1 MIVQCNNCHKKFD
14 LDANLIPE
22 EGRLLQCSACNNT
35 WFFKKKK
42 IETPQEVTIPEIQN
56 NKEEVTIPEIQNNKE
71 EVTISPKKDHVNSSE
86 KSLNDEIENVKE
98 EKIIEPL
105 PDKKNYRILNI
116 LVVSIIS
123 FAAFIIIID
132 TFKTPLGKIV
142 PNTELLLYNLYETF
156 RDIGLFIRDLF

>member
-1 MIVQCNNCHKKFD
+1 MIVQCNNCHKMFD

-35 WFFKKKK
+35 WFFKKK
-42 IETPQEVTIPEIQN
+42 IETPQELTKLEIQN
-56 NKEEVTIPEIQNNKE
+56 NKEEE
-71 EVTISPKKDHVNSSE
+71 TISPKEDHVNSSE
-86 KSLNDEIENVKE
+86 KYSNDEIKNVKE

-123 FAAFIIIID
+123 FTAFIIIID
-132 TFKTPLGKIV
+132 TFKTPLGKIA
-142 PNTELLLYNLYETF
+142 PDTELLLYNLYETF
-156 RDIGLFIRDLF
+156 RDISLFIRDLF

>member
-42 IETPQEVTIPEIQN
+42 IKTPQKVIKPEIQN
-56 NKEEVTIPEIQNNKE
+56 NKEEE
-71 EVTISPKKDHVNSSE
+71 TISPKNDDANSSE
-86 KSLNDEIENVKE
+86 KPSNDEIENVE
-98 EKIIEPL
+98 VEKTIEAL

-156 RDIGLFIRDLF
+156 RDIGLFIQDLF

>member
-42 IETPQEVTIPEIQN
+42 IETPQEVTKPEIQN
-56 NKEEVTIPEIQNNKE
+56 NKEEE
-71 EVTISPKKDHVNSSE
+71 TISPKNDDANSSE
-86 KSLNDEIENVKE
+86 KPSNDEIENAEV
-98 EKIIEPL
+98 EKTIETL

-156 RDIGLFIRDLF
+156 RDIGLFIQDLF

>member
-1 MIVQCNNCHKKFD
+1 MV
-14 LDANLIPE
+14 
-22 EGRLLQCSACNNT
+22 
-35 WFFKKKK
+35 FKKKK
-42 IETPQEVTIPEIQN
+42 IESPQEVTKPEIQN
-56 NKEEVTIPEIQNNKE
+56 NKKAE
-71 EVTISPKKDHVNSSE
+71 TISPKNDDANSSE
-86 KSLNDEIENVKE
+86 KPSNDEIENVE
-98 EKIIEPL
+98 VEKTIEPL

-156 RDIGLFIRDLF
+156 RDIGLFIQDLF

>member
-42 IETPQEVTIPEIQN
+42 IETPQEVTKPEIQN
-56 NKEEVTIPEIQNNKE
+56 NKKAE
-71 EVTISPKKDHVNSSE
+71 TISPKNDDANSSE
-86 KSLNDEIENVKE
+86 KPSNDEIENVE
-98 EKIIEPL
+98 VEKTIEPL

-116 LVVSIIS
+116 LVVLIIS

>member
-35 WFFKKKK
+35 WFFKKK
-42 IETPQEVTIPEIQN
+42 IETPQELTKLEIQN
-56 NKEEVTIPEIQNNKE
+56 NKEEE
-71 EVTISPKKDHVNSSE
+71 TISPKNDDANSSE
-86 KSLNDEIENVKE
+86 KPSNDEIENVE
-98 EKIIEPL
+98 VEKTIEPL

-142 PNTELLLYNLYETF
+142 PNSELLLYNLYETF
-156 RDIGLFIRDLF
+156 RDIGLFIQDLF

>member
-14 LDANLIPE
+14 LDTNLIPE

-42 IETPQEVTIPEIQN
+42 IETPQDVTKPEIQN
-56 NKEEVTIPEIQNNKE
+56 NKEEE
-71 EVTISPKKDHVNSSE
+71 TISPKNDDANSSE
-86 KSLNDEIENVKE
+86 KPSNDEIENVE
-98 EKIIEPL
+98 VEKTIEPL

-156 RDIGLFIRDLF
+156 RDIGLFIQDLF

>member
-14 LDANLIPE
+14 LDVNLIPE

-56 NKEEVTIPEIQNNKE
+56 NKEEE
-71 EVTISPKKDHVNSSE
+71 TISPKEDHTNSSE
-86 KSLNDEIENVKE
+86 KSSNDEIENVKE
-98 EKIIEPL
+98 EKIIESL
-105 PDKKNYRILNI
+105 PDKKNKKNYKILNI

-123 FAAFIIIID
+123 FTAFIIIID
-132 TFKTPLGKIV
+132 TFKTPLGKIA
-142 PNTELLLYNLYETF
+142 PDTELLLYNLYETF
-156 RDIGLFIRDLF
+156 RDISLFIRDLF

>member
-14 LDANLIPE
+14 LDVNLIPE

-42 IETPQEVTIPEIQN
+42 IETPQEVIKPEIQN
-56 NKEEVTIPEIQNNKE
+56 NKEEE
-71 EVTISPKKDHVNSSE
+71 TISPKNDDANSSE
-86 KSLNDEIENVKE
+86 KPSNDEIENVE
-98 EKIIEPL
+98 VEKTIEPL

-156 RDIGLFIRDLF
+156 RDIGLFIQDLF

>member
-22 EGRLLQCSACNNT
+22 EGRLLQCSACNNA

-42 IETPQEVTIPEIQN
+42 IDTPQEVTKPEIQN
-56 NKEEVTIPEIQNNKE
+56 NKEEE
-71 EVTISPKKDHVNSSE
+71 TISPKNDDTNSSE
-86 KSLNDEIENVKE
+86 KPSNDEIENVE
-98 EKIIEPL
+98 VEKTIEPL

-142 PNTELLLYNLYETF
+142 PNSELLLYNLYETF
-156 RDIGLFIRDLF
+156 RDIGLFIQDLF

>member
-42 IETPQEVTIPEIQN
+42 IETPQEVTKPEIQN
-56 NKEEVTIPEIQNNKE
+56 NKEEE
-71 EVTISPKKDHVNSSE
+71 TISPKNDDANSSE
-86 KSLNDEIENVKE
+86 KPSNDEIENVE
-98 EKIIEPL
+98 VEKTIEPL
-105 PDKKNYRILNI
+105 PDKKNYRILNL

-142 PNTELLLYNLYETF
+142 PNTEFLLYNLYETF
-156 RDIGLFIRDLF
+156 RDIGLFIQDLF

>member
-42 IETPQEVTIPEIQN
+42 IETPQEVTKPEIQN
-56 NKEEVTIPEIQNNKE
+56 NKEEE
-71 EVTISPKKDHVNSSE
+71 TISPKNDDANSSE
-86 KSLNDEIENVKE
+86 KPSNDEIENVE
-98 EKIIEPL
+98 VEKTIEPL

-142 PNTELLLYNLYETF
+142 PDTELLLYNLYETF

>member
-56 NKEEVTIPEIQNNKE
+56 NKEEE
-71 EVTISPKKDHVNSSE
+71 TISPKKDHVNSSE

-116 LVVSIIS
+116 LVVLIIS

-156 RDIGLFIRDLF
+156 RDIGLFIQDLF

>member
-56 NKEEVTIPEIQNNKE
+56 NKEEE
-71 EVTISPKKDHVNSSE
+71 TISPKKDHANSSE
-86 KSLNDEIENVKE
+86 KSSNEEIENVKE

>member
-42 IETPQEVTIPEIQN
+42 IETPQEVTKPEIQN
-56 NKEEVTIPEIQNNKE
+56 NKEEE
-71 EVTISPKKDHVNSSE
+71 TISPKNDDANSSE
-86 KSLNDEIENVKE
+86 KPSNDEIENVE
-98 EKIIEPL
+98 VEKTIEPL
-105 PDKKNYRILNI
+105 PYKKNYRILNI

-156 RDIGLFIRDLF
+156 RDIGLFIQDLF

>member
-14 LDANLIPE
+14 LDANLIPD

-35 WFFKKKK
+35 WFFKKK
-42 IETPQEVTIPEIQN
+42 IETPQELTKLEIQN
-56 NKEEVTIPEIQNNKE
+56 NKEEE
-71 EVTISPKKDHVNSSE
+71 TISPKNDDANSSE
-86 KSLNDEIENVKE
+86 KPSNDEIENVE
-98 EKIIEPL
+98 VEKTIEPL

-132 TFKTPLGKIV
+132 TFKTPLGKIF

-156 RDIGLFIRDLF
+156 RDIGLFIQDLF

>member
-42 IETPQEVTIPEIQN
+42 IETPQEVTKPETQN
-56 NKEEVTIPEIQNNKE
+56 DKEEE
-71 EVTISPKKDHVNSSE
+71 TISPKNDDANSSE
-86 KSLNDEIENVKE
+86 KLSNDEIENVE
-98 EKIIEPL
+98 VEKTIEPL

-156 RDIGLFIRDLF
+156 RDIGLFIQDLF

>member
-1 MIVQCNNCHKKFD
+1 MIVQCNNCHKKFE
-14 LDANLIPE
+14 LDATLIPE

-35 WFFKKKK
+35 WFLKKKK
-42 IETPQEVTIPEIQN
+42 IETPQEVTKPEIQN
-56 NKEEVTIPEIQNNKE
+56 NKEAE
-71 EVTISPKKDHVNSSE
+71 TISPKNDDANSSE
-86 KSLNDEIENVKE
+86 KPSNDEIENVEVK
-98 EKIIEPL
+98 KTIEPL

-156 RDIGLFIRDLF
+156 RDIGLFIQDLF

>member
-56 NKEEVTIPEIQNNKE
+56 NKEEE
-71 EVTISPKKDHVNSSE
+71 TISPKKDHANSSE
-86 KSLNDEIENVKE
+86 KSSNDEIENVKE

-123 FAAFIIIID
+123 FTAFIIIID
-132 TFKTPLGKIV
+132 TFKTPLGKIA

-156 RDIGLFIRDLF
+156 RDIGLFIQDLF

>member
-42 IETPQEVTIPEIQN
+42 IETPQEVTKPEIQN
-56 NKEEVTIPEIQNNKE
+56 NKEEE
-71 EVTISPKKDHVNSSE
+71 TISPKNDDTNSSE
-86 KSLNDEIENVKE
+86 KPSNDEIENVE
-98 EKIIEPL
+98 VEKTIEPL

-123 FAAFIIIID
+123 FTAFIIIID
-132 TFKTPLGKIV
+132 TFKTPLGKIA
-142 PNTELLLYNLYETF
+142 PDTELLLYNLYETF

>member
-22 EGRLLQCSACNNT
+22 EGRLLQCSACNHT

-42 IETPQEVTIPEIQN
+42 IETPQEVTKPEIQN
-56 NKEEVTIPEIQNNKE
+56 NKEEE
-71 EVTISPKKDHVNSSE
+71 TISPKNDDANSS
-86 KSLNDEIENVKE
+86 KKPSNDEIENVE
-98 EKIIEPL
+98 VEKNIEPL

>member
-56 NKEEVTIPEIQNNKE
+56 NKEEE
-71 EVTISPKKDHVNSSE
+71 TISPKKDPVNSSE
-86 KSLNDEIENVKE
+86 KSSNDEIENVKE

-156 RDIGLFIRDLF
+156 RDIGLFIQDLF

>member
-56 NKEEVTIPEIQNNKE
+56 NKEEE
-71 EVTISPKKDHVNSSE
+71 TISPKKDHVNSSE
-86 KSLNDEIENVKE
+86 KSSNDEIENVKE

>member
-56 NKEEVTIPEIQNNKE
+56 NKEEE
-71 EVTISPKKDHVNSSE
+71 TISPKNDDANSSE
-86 KSLNDEIENVKE
+86 KPSNDEIENVE
-98 EKIIEPL
+98 VEKIIETL

-123 FAAFIIIID
+123 FTAFIIIID

-156 RDIGLFIRDLF
+156 RDIGLFIQDLF

>member
-42 IETPQEVTIPEIQN
+42 IETPQEVTKPEIQN
-56 NKEEVTIPEIQNNKE
+56 NKEEE
-71 EVTISPKKDHVNSSE
+71 TISPKNDDANSSE
-86 KSLNDEIENVKE
+86 KPSNDEIENVE
-98 EKIIEPL
+98 GEKIIEPL

-116 LVVSIIS
+116 LVVLIIS

-156 RDIGLFIRDLF
+156 RDIGLFIQDLF

>member
-14 LDANLIPE
+14 LDVNLIPE

-56 NKEEVTIPEIQNNKE
+56 NKEEE
-71 EVTISPKKDHVNSSE
+71 TISPKKDHVNSSE
-86 KSLNDEIENVKE
+86 KSSNDEIENVKE

-116 LVVSIIS
+116 LVVLIIS

-156 RDIGLFIRDLF
+156 RDIGLFIQDLF

>member
-42 IETPQEVTIPEIQN
+42 IETPQEVTKSEIQN
-56 NKEEVTIPEIQNNKE
+56 NKEEETL
-71 EVTISPKKDHVNSSE
+71 SPKNDDANFSE
-86 KSLNDEIENVKE
+86 KPSNDEIENAEV
-98 EKIIEPL
+98 EKTIETL

-156 RDIGLFIRDLF
+156 RDIGLFIQDLF

>member
-56 NKEEVTIPEIQNNKE
+56 NKEEE
-71 EVTISPKKDHVNSSE
+71 TISPKKDHVNSSE
-86 KSLNDEIENVKE
+86 KSSNDEIKNVKE

-116 LVVSIIS
+116 LVVLIIS

-156 RDIGLFIRDLF
+156 RDIGLFIQDLF

>member
-42 IETPQEVTIPEIQN
+42 IETPQEVTKPATQN
-56 NKEEVTIPEIQNNKE
+56 DKEEE
-71 EVTISPKKDHVNSSE
+71 TISPKNDDANSSE
-86 KSLNDEIENVKE
+86 KPSNDEIENVE
-98 EKIIEPL
+98 VEKTIEPL

>member
-42 IETPQEVTIPEIQN
+42 IETPQEVTKPEIQN
-56 NKEEVTIPEIQNNKE
+56 NKEEE
-71 EVTISPKKDHVNSSE
+71 TISPKEDHVNSSE
-86 KSLNDEIENVKE
+86 KYSNDEIKNVKE

-116 LVVSIIS
+116 LVVLIIS

-156 RDIGLFIRDLF
+156 RDIGLFIQDLF

>member
-42 IETPQEVTIPEIQN
+42 IETPQEVTKLEIQN
-56 NKEEVTIPEIQNNKE
+56 NKEAE
-71 EVTISPKKDHVNSSE
+71 TISPKNDDANSSE
-86 KSLNDEIENVKE
+86 KPSNDEIENVE
-98 EKIIEPL
+98 VEKTIEPL

-156 RDIGLFIRDLF
+156 RDIGLFIQDLF

>member
-42 IETPQEVTIPEIQN
+42 IETPQEVTKPEIQN
-56 NKEEVTIPEIQNNKE
+56 NKEEE
-71 EVTISPKKDHVNSSE
+71 TISPKNDDANSSE
-86 KSLNDEIENVKE
+86 KPSNDEIENVE
-98 EKIIEPL
+98 DEKIIEPL

-156 RDIGLFIRDLF
+156 RDIGLFIQDLF

>member
-42 IETPQEVTIPEIQN
+42 IETPQEVTKLEIQN
-56 NKEEVTIPEIQNNKE
+56 NKEEE
-71 EVTISPKKDHVNSSE
+71 TISPKNDDANSSE
-86 KSLNDEIENVKE
+86 KPSNDEIENVE
-98 EKIIEPL
+98 VEKTIEPL

>member
-42 IETPQEVTIPEIQN
+42 IETPQEVTKPEIQN
-56 NKEEVTIPEIQNNKE
+56 NKEEE
-71 EVTISPKKDHVNSSE
+71 TISPKEDHVNSSE
-86 KSLNDEIENVKE
+86 KYSNDEIKNVKE

-142 PNTELLLYNLYETF
+142 PDTELLLYNLYETF

>member
-42 IETPQEVTIPEIQN
+42 IETPQEVTKSEIQN
-56 NKEEVTIPEIQNNKE
+56 NKEEE
-71 EVTISPKKDHVNSSE
+71 TISPKKDPVNSSE
-86 KSLNDEIENVKE
+86 KSSNDEIENVKE

-156 RDIGLFIRDLF
+156 RDIGLFIQDLF

>member
-1 MIVQCNNCHKKFD
+1 MV
-14 LDANLIPE
+14 L
-22 EGRLLQCSACNNT
+22 
-35 WFFKKKK
+35 KKKK
-42 IETPQEVTIPEIQN
+42 IETPQEVAIPKIQN
-56 NKEEVTIPEIQNNKE
+56 NKEEETI
-71 EVTISPKKDHVNSSE
+71 TPKGDHANSSE
-86 KSLNDEIENVKE
+86 KSSNEEIENVKE

-116 LVVSIIS
+116 LVVLIIS

>member
-56 NKEEVTIPEIQNNKE
+56 NKEKE
-71 EVTISPKKDHVNSSE
+71 TISPKKDHVNSSE
-86 KSLNDEIENVKE
+86 KSSNDEIENVKE

-156 RDIGLFIRDLF
+156 RDIGLFIQDLF